1 MIRGPEIK
9 LLPTIFVRFLSIG
22 EVRAPEG
29 RQKGHLGALSIDFSA
44 MVADRHH
51 ASKMRPHIIRRSDR
65 RWRTRER
72 LLHLFGDRPRSHTSP
87 SVALRHSKHPYNFYP
102 GLWWW
107 SAVSTGLLGAFLM
120 RDGDRLSATL
130 VGKSIDKAP
139 K

>member
-1 MIRGPEIK
+1 MVRGPEKKI
-9 LLPTIFVRFLSIG
+9 LPTFLFRLLG
-22 EVRAPEG
+22 TWRVRAPEG

-87 SVALRHSKHPYNFYP
+87 SAALGIRTILS
-102 GLWWW
+102 G
-107 SAVSTGLLGAFLM
+107 AVVVERGVHRAFG
-120 RDGDRLSATL
+120 RFFDA
-130 VGKSIDKAP
+130 
-139 K
+139 

>member
-1 MIRGPEIK
+1 MHK
-9 LLPTIFVRFLSIG
+9 LGVLAWSEDPKKIITDHFVRFLG
-22 EVRAPEG
+22 TWRVRAPEG

-87 SVALRHSKHPYNFYP
+87 SAALGIRTIIS
-102 GLWWW
+102 G
-107 SAVSTGLLGAFLM
+107 AVVVERGVHRAFG
-120 RDGDRLSATL
+120 RFFDA
-130 VGKSIDKAP
+130 
-139 K
+139 